1 MKKHFK
7 FIAPLLFSACALT
20 VSSSAFASCDDM
32 GSPEWNELS
41 AQMAQAYD
49 QGNYDEALVYG
60 KRLTLICNRSPIVNF
75 TISEIYRNLENEQ
88 ESYNYAKRA
97 TEYLQDYPV
106 PLVIAEKMWMRRAEN
121 ELPYKRQLEDL
132 QNQLATGTGE
142 VGSQQ
147 TELKTNLYTSEMK
160 LEHER
165 QRMIERYNGE
175 LNRLNTVKWIGAGT
189 AIGGLV
195 LSAVGAGLIG
205 ANYKSAEDKFK
216 SDWEDFDKKDAKVHG
231 GIALLAGGL
240 GLGIAG
246 SAVAIYGFL
255 KERDVNQEYD
265 TYLNRV
271 SEESGDNPTTTA
283 YQFNVDVSLGSVAV
297 GMTF

>member
-1 MKKHFK
+1 MKKHIK
-7 FIAPLLFSACALT
+7 FFAPLLFSAFALT
-20 VSSSAFASCDDM
+20 VSSNAFASCDDM
-32 GSPEWNELS
+32 GSDEWNNLS

-49 QGNYDEALVYG
+49 HGNYDEALGYG

-75 TISEIYRNLENEQ
+75 TMSEIYRNLENEQ

-97 TEYLQDYPV
+97 TEYIQDYPV
-106 PLVIAEKMWMRRAEN
+106 PLVLAERMWMRRAEN
-121 ELPYKRQLEDL
+121 ELPYKKQLEDL

-142 VGSQQ
+142 IGSQQ

-165 QRMIERYNGE
+165 QRTIELYNEE
-175 LNRLNTVKWIGAGT
+175 LKMLNTVKWIGAGT

-195 LSAVGAGLIG
+195 LTGIGAGVLG
-205 ANYKSAEDKFK
+205 ANYGDAEKSYKEDWK
-216 SDWEDFDKKDAKVHG
+216 DFDNKDAKVHG

-246 SAVAIYGFL
+246 SAAAIYAFL
-255 KERDVNQEYD
+255 KENKVSQQYD
-265 TYLNRV
+265 TYLNHI
-271 SEESGDNPTTTA
+271 SEESGDNPTPTA
-283 YQFNVDVSLGSVAV
+283 FNFDVGPGSVAF